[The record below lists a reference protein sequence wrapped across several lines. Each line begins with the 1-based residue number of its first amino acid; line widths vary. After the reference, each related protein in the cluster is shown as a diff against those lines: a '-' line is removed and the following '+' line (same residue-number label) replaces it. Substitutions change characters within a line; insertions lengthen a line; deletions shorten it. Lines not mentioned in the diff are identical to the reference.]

1 MQSIYRA
8 MVKTRVIRHI
18 VRGAREMIVSNV
30 VGALLKIFTSST
42 SIFTTHHAYSYDNFI
57 DCMGLTDSP

>member
-1 MQSIYRA
+1 
-8 MVKTRVIRHI
+8 
-18 VRGAREMIVSNV
+18 MIVSNV